1 MKNYTKLLSLFL
13 AALMILFTL
22 ISCDTKTP
30 SQNSSEETIEHSEDE
45 TVTVVDTGNS
55 EASETEHIIDIE
67 KKNYNDSF
75 FLSIFSVDNPIAYH
89 WVEEGSND
97 AMSESIYHRQM
108 NIYDHLGVEVVG
120 FPTGTYED
128 IMTSV
133 KNKDGSIDTLVAHA
147 YLGIPGYITGGYL
160 RDFNDVDQINLDADY
175 WNYDYMDE
183 LSLDGKMYVGYSD
196 FNIPKIYVISF
207 NKDMMSKYKSE
218 DDNWIYD
225 TVSNYKWT
233 LDEMIALANLVSVDS
248 AGDGK
253 THDDT
258 YGITGN
264 QWIPFSCFVEASGI
278 QLVDINQ
285 AGVPEVSVYNEF
297 NANKTVTLVDKLSE
311 LAKSNSAWFWY
322 RTEATPQIHITS
334 GRTLM
339 MLQQSFDLI
348 NNLSYDID
356 FGIIPYPMYD
366 ETQKDIGYRTQNWG
380 GSLVIPS
387 YVENSEMVGDTLELL
402 AYYSEDVAVT
412 FYEKLLGKQVAD
424 APEDRKML
432 DIVWDSVCSDLG
444 LTYSHLTLD
453 LDKIL
458 YMMPT
463 LTYEFATEEPASYVK
478 SYEVSC
484 NRSLSKFMKTLGARN

>member
-1 MKNYTKLLSLFL
+1 MVLS
-13 AALMILFTL
+13 ILV
-22 ISCDTKTP
+22 SCDTKTP
-30 SQNSSEETIEHSEDE
+30 SQDSSKETLD
-45 TVTVVDTGNS
+45 NS
-55 EASETEHIIDIE
+55 ENISESVIDTANGENNNTNSETEYIVDIE
-67 KKNYNDSF
+67 KKNYDDEF
-75 FLSIFSVDNPIAYH
+75 FLSIFSVDNPIEYH
-89 WVEEGSND
+89 WVEEGNND

-108 NIYDHLGVEVVG
+108 NIYDHIGVDVVG
-120 FPTGTYED
+120 FPTGAYED

-160 RDFNDVDQINLDADY
+160 QDFNDIAEINLNADY

-196 FNIPKIYVISF
+196 FNIPKIFVISF
-207 NKDMMSKYKSE
+207 NKDMLSKYKSE
-218 DDNWIYD
+218 DNNWIYD

-233 LDEMIALANLVSVDS
+233 LDEMIALANLVSIDTT
-248 AGDGK
+248 GDGK

-264 QWIPFSCFVEASGI
+264 QWIPFSCFVEASDI
-278 QLVDINQ
+278 QLVDINE

-322 RTEATPQIHITS
+322 RTEATPQISITS

-339 MLQQSFDLI
+339 MLQKSFDLI
-348 NNLSYDID
+348 GNLSYNII
-356 FGIIPYPMYD
+356 FGIVPYPMYD

-387 YVENSEMVGDTLELL
+387 YLENSEMVGDTLELL
-402 AYYSEDVAVT
+402 AYYSKDVSIT

-478 SYEVSC
+478 SYEGTC
-484 NRSLSKFMKTLGARN
+484 NRALTKFMKTLGARN